1 MSEQTRIMY
10 VCSECVDDA
19 PESCGHFDRKDLRVM
34 PDGRWLYRAQPRHVA
49 KAVQSASRSTSGD
62 AMILYGDLAA
72 RIERG
77 DLKALSIR
85 QPYPHHIFH
94 DGKDVE
100 NRDWA
105 TRGRG
110 WFIVHAGVNKSEL
123 DKEDE
128 RHQAMPRGGVVGM
141 ARIVDCVTKMDSVWF
156 NGPYGFVLRDAF
168 PLPLITCK
176 GALGFFALPSEVCR
190 QVAEA
195 VRTLGTTELSSQLN
209 RALASPATPAPEG
222 KDHE

>member
-1 MSEQTRIMY
+1 
-10 VCSECVDDA
+10 
-19 PESCGHFDRKDLRVM
+19 
-34 PDGRWLYRAQPRHVA
+34 
-49 KAVQSASRSTSGD
+49 
-62 AMILYGDLAA
+62 MIPYGDLAA

-77 DLKALSIR
+77 DLKALSIK

-110 WFIVHAGVNKSEL
+110 WFIVHAGVSKSEL

-141 ARIVDCVTKMDSVWF
+141 ARIVDCVTEMDSGWF
-156 NGPYGFVLRDAF
+156 YGPYGFVLKDAF
-168 PLPLITCK
+168 PLPLIPCK
-176 GALGFFALPSEVCR
+176 GALGFFALPPETCK

-195 VRTLGTTELSSQLN
+195 VRALSPL
-209 RALASPATPAPEG
+209 P
-222 KDHE
+222 HERKANP